1 MMTKIWKYCVMQ
13 IGMTKPRKLEDSGE
27 PSLKNG
33 PKILSIRPVQ
43 QANETSRFEVV
54 SCFFEQFKG
63 IPFSAISDEFLHAH
77 SPKEPRVWKSA
88 VFQRV
93 HFSLSA
99 CLIFLVVGKA
109 SCA

>member
-1 MMTKIWKYCVMQ
+1 M
-13 IGMTKPRKLEDSGE
+13 D
-27 PSLKNG
+27 
-33 PKILSIRPVQ
+33 
-43 QANETSRFEVV
+43 
-54 SCFFEQFKG
+54 

-93 HFSLSA
+93 HFWSFSMSH
-99 CLIFLVVGKA
+99 FPVVGGA